1 MYKNSLDSELCSY
14 VSMKAN
20 KRQHVYKNKS
30 GFEKLKSNT
39 AIIL

>member
-1 MYKNSLDSELCSY
+1 MYKNSLNIELCSDA
-14 VSMKAN
+14 SMKAN
-20 KRQHVYKNKS
+20 KREHVYKRKF

>member
-1 MYKNSLDSELCSY
+1 MYKNSLNSELCSDA
-14 VSMKAN
+14 STKTN
-20 KRQHVYKNKS
+20 KRQHVYKKKS